1 MTSPGESWRISK
13 IANEGIFRLRSGRFR
28 IYFRI
33 ILATRSIEILLFDK
47 RGAIK
52 DKDIQR
58 L

>member
-1 MTSPGESWRISK
+1 MTLPGESWRISK
-13 IANEGIFRLRSGRFR
+13 IANEGIFRRRSGRFR

-52 DKDIQR
+52 DKDILR